1 MWNAFDMCLI
11 EVKKQKRLQGHHH
24 KFECEHFSE
33 PMIPLWCRNEYT
45 SQFSF
50 QVRGSAA
57 CVTTEKR
64 NTIRIKEKKDGAE
77 NKHVQQPLSFNLP
90 RCAFHEM
97 EKDGWKRK
105 AHKC

>member
-1 MWNAFDMCLI
+1 MSEAVQL
-11 EVKKQKRLQGHHH
+11 VSQLKREIL
-24 KFECEHFSE
+24 K
-33 PMIPLWCRNEYT
+33 
-45 SQFSF
+45 
-50 QVRGSAA
+50 
-57 CVTTEKR
+57 
-64 NTIRIKEKKDGAE
+64 IKEKKDGAE